1 MTSLVI
7 FYLASCIVIGGGLT
21 VVMSRNIVYA
31 AFGLIASLSGVAG
44 IFILSFA
51 PFLALVQILIYG
63 GAIVIVIIFALMLT
77 KLEDFRTLSD
87 HKHWPIALVAS
98 LVTLGTII
106 AAALYTP
113 PNLADR
119 RGIDLSTLANEL
131 FSQWAIPFEMAS
143 LVLLI
148 ALMGGVIMV
157 RKTDSSDDK

>member
-1 MTSLVI
+1 MGSEM
-7 FYLASCIVIGGGLT
+7 CIRD
-21 VVMSRNIVYA
+21 RNIVYA

-113 PNLADR
+113 TNLADR

>member
-1 MTSLVI
+1 
-7 FYLASCIVIGGGLT
+7 
-21 VVMSRNIVYA
+21 
-31 AFGLIASLSGVAG
+31 
-44 IFILSFA
+44 
-51 PFLALVQILIYG
+51 
-63 GAIVIVIIFALMLT
+63 MLT

-113 PNLADR
+113 TNLADR

>member
-7 FYLASCIVIGGGLT
+7 FYLASCVVIGGGLT

-98 LVTLGTII
+98 LLTLGTII

>member
-7 FYLASCIVIGGGLT
+7 FYLASGVVIGGGLT

-44 IFILSFA
+44 FFILSFA

-87 HKHWPIALVAS
+87 HKHWPIALAS
-98 LVTLGTII
+98 LLTLGTII

-113 PNLADR
+113 TNLADR

>member
-7 FYLASCIVIGGGLT
+7 FYLASCVVVGGGLT

-106 AAALYTP
+106 AAALYIPT
-113 PNLADR
+113 NLTAR

>member
-1 MTSLVI
+1 
-7 FYLASCIVIGGGLT
+7 
-21 VVMSRNIVYA
+21 MSRKIRWIVYSQ
-31 AFGLIASLSGVAG
+31 IAG

>member
-7 FYLASCIVIGGGLT
+7 FYLASCVVIGGGLT
-21 VVMSRNIVYA
+21 VVLSRNIVYA

-87 HKHWPIALVAS
+87 LS
-98 LVTLGTII
+98 LIHI
-106 AAALYTP
+106 
-113 PNLADR
+113 
-119 RGIDLSTLANEL
+119 
-131 FSQWAIPFEMAS
+131 
-143 LVLLI
+143 
-148 ALMGGVIMV
+148 
-157 RKTDSSDDK
+157 

>member
-1 MTSLVI
+1 MTSLVF
-7 FYLASCIVIGGGLT
+7 FYLASALILSGGLT
-21 VVMSRNIVYA
+21 VILSSNIIYA
-31 AFGLIASLSGVAG
+31 ALGLMASLIGVAG

-87 HKHWPIALVAS
+87 HKHWPIALIAS
-98 LVTLGTII
+98 LITLGTII
-106 AAALYTP
+106 AAAFYIPT
-113 PNLADR
+113 NLVSR
-119 RGIDLSTLANEL
+119 RGVDFDKMAYEL
-131 FSQWAIPFEMAS
+131 FSQWAIPFEVAS

-157 RKTDSSDDK
+157 RKTNSRDDK

>member
-1 MTSLVI
+1 MTSLII
-7 FYLASCIVIGGGLT
+7 FYLASCVVLGGGLA
-21 VVMSRNIVYA
+21 VVLSRNIVYA

-87 HKHWPIALVAS
+87 HKHWPIALVTS
-98 LVTLGTII
+98 LITLGII
-106 AAALYTP
+106 ISTAFYRPANLTSRSGLDLSK
-113 PNLADR
+113 LAD
-119 RGIDLSTLANEL
+119 EL
-131 FSQWAIPFEMAS
+131 FSKWAVPFEMAS

-157 RKTDSSDDK
+157 RKIDSRDDK

>member
-1 MTSLVI
+1 MTSLVF
-7 FYLASCIVIGGGLT
+7 FYLASVIILGGGLT
-21 VVMSRNIVYA
+21 VILSSNIIYA
-31 AFGLIASLSGVAG
+31 ALGLMASLIGVAG

-87 HKHWPIALVAS
+87 HKHWPIALIAS

-106 AAALYTP
+106 AAAFYTP
-113 PNLADR
+113 TNLVSR
-119 RGIDLSTLANEL
+119 RGVDFDKIAHEL
-131 FSQWAIPFEMAS
+131 FSQWAIPFEVAS

-157 RKTDSSDDK
+157 RKTNSRDDK

>member
-7 FYLASCIVIGGGLT
+7 FYLASGVVIGGGLT

-44 IFILSFA
+44 FFILSFA

-87 HKHWPIALVAS
+87 HKHWTIELVAS
-98 LVTLGTII
+98 LLTLGTII

-113 PNLADR
+113 TNLADR

>member
-106 AAALYTP
+106 AAALYIP
-113 PNLADR
+113 PNLVDR

-131 FSQWAIPFEMAS
+131 FSQWVIPFEMAS